1 MEMMIYNL
9 LGCLVWSSNDSLKIL
24 VMINSMC
31 QLIWI
36 KGFLGIWLL
45 IISTCL
51 TVRVFPDETG
61 IRLGS
66 LSKADRSPNMGR
78 TLPLL

>member
-1 MEMMIYNL
+1 
-9 LGCLVWSSNDSLKIL
+9 
-24 VMINSMC
+24 MINSMC
-31 QLIWI
+31 QFVWI

-45 IISTCL
+45 IISACL

-61 IRLGS
+61 IRIGS
-66 LSKADRSPNMGR
+66 SSKADRSPNMGR